1 MLCLMKILLHLY
13 LNIFNYKHFLPLTPL
28 TPIYEDVG
36 IFIKRVEKSR
46 PGFERFV
53 VWDDMED
60 IWHLTHPQNLDNL
73 TMKIS
78 IPIFSYFQ
86 VKWYPLPPQNI
97 PFLAY
102 LHELEQLKKSVKRKF
117 LQTPPTP
124 KKKCEI
130 AHFFS
135 IEKVPN
141 DPEQKSKNFPLCF
154 KQVQNSQWNVGF
166 IKFACVV
173 GDCCWYCLKLPN
185 LILTTTTTTF
195 LKISRKIN
203 CSVKCLSIIL
213 PRSENIL
220 SFGPILCCKISA
232 CNFIRPSELKPK
244 F

>member
-1 MLCLMKILLHLY
+1 MTLDGAWWCLMMLYDALWCFMMLDDAWWCLMMLCLMKILLHLY

-117 LQTPPTP
+117 LQTPPP
-124 KKKCEI
+124 KKK
-130 AHFFS
+130 
-135 IEKVPN
+135 V
-141 DPEQKSKNFPLCF
+141 
-154 KQVQNSQWNVGF
+154 W
-166 IKFACVV
+166 
-173 GDCCWYCLKLPN
+173 
-185 LILTTTTTTF
+185 
-195 LKISRKIN
+195 N
-203 CSVKCLSIIL
+203 CSLFFDW
-213 PRSENIL
+213 E
-220 SFGPILCCKISA
+220 GP
-232 CNFIRPSELKPK
+232 
-244 F
+244 

>member
-1 MLCLMKILLHLY
+1 M
-13 LNIFNYKHFLPLTPL
+13 
-28 TPIYEDVG
+28 V
-36 IFIKRVEKSR
+36 
-46 PGFERFV
+46 
-53 VWDDMED
+53 
-60 IWHLTHPQNLDNL
+60 
-73 TMKIS
+73 
-78 IPIFSYFQ
+78 
-86 VKWYPLPPQNI
+86 PP
-97 PFLAY
+97 
-102 LHELEQLKKSVKRKF
+102 
-117 LQTPPTP
+117 PPTKYTFPCIFAWIRTIEKKCEKEISPDPHPP